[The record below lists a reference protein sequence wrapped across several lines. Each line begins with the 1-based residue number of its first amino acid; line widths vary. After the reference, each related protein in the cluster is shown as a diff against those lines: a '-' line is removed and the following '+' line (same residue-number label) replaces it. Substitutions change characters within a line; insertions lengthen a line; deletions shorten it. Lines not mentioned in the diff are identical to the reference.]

1 MDLVRARHL
10 DPFKPVLLSA
20 TSTPLVVNDERS
32 TYIRA
37 ILDKACSD
45 SRFAQKAYDSILLVL
60 TAGQTLPPVVTSL
73 SPNNAKIG
81 DQTFDIHVMGTG
93 FNSHSRIIFAG
104 QVEPTTLVS
113 PTELTTGVN
122 MDMWLGPDVLPV
134 QVQDSSTGV
143 VSNSMD
149 FTFNP
154 ADPTT
159 LSTTTSTAGVKPV
172 SGQTNQ
178 VAGKK

>member
-1 MDLVRARHL
+1 MDLVKARHL

-60 TAGQTLPPVVTSL
+60 TAGQTLPPTVTSL
-73 SPNNAKIG
+73 NPSSAKIG
-81 DQTFDIHVMGTG
+81 DPTFDIHVMGKG
-93 FNSHSRIIFAG
+93 FNTHSRIIFAG
-104 QVEPTTLVS
+104 
-113 PTELTTGVN
+113 
-122 MDMWLGPDVLPV
+122 MWLGPDVLPV
-134 QVQDSSTGV
+134 QVQDSSTEV

-154 ADPTT
+154 ADPVT
-159 LSTTTSTAGVKPV
+159 LSTTKSTAGVKPV